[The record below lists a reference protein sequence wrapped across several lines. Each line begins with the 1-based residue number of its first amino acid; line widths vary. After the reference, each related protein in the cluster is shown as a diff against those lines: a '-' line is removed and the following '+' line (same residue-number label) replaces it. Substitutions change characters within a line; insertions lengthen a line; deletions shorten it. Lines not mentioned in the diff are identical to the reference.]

1 LVHFLI
7 GILLL
12 LYSFTLTQM
21 AEQTSTVAVSE
32 ARVVELGS
40 IEVVEEAKVEV
51 VKEAKVE
58 VVEEA
63 KVEAV
68 EEAKVVTDSSV
79 EQTNVVQPAQ
89 DAEEKPEEQPA
100 TPLISQEPLSQ
111 ESSENGVDESK
122 KDPSEEA
129 KAEDC
134 STCGKRK
141 AETETP
147 ESGDLAAPTKK
158 SCCLV

>member
-21 AEQTSTVAVSE
+21 AEETSTVAVSE

-40 IEVVEEAKVEV
+40 IEVGEEAKVEV
-51 VKEAKVE
+51 VK
-58 VVEEA
+58 EA

-79 EQTNVVQPAQ
+79 EQTNVVHPDTQN
-89 DAEEKPEEQPA
+89 AEEKPEEQPA
-100 TPLISQEPLSQ
+100 TPLISQEPQSQ
-111 ESSENGVDESK
+111 EPSENGVDESK